1 MTRTRTLFAGILIG
15 SALLTP
21 GTALACNPIE
31 ALFGA
36 CRLKVFRPAY
46 IPRDFEPQI
55 RPARRRPVEHVR
67 RPRKEDAETA
77 ARTAGDN
84 KPLEPSSEAPVG
96 SLALFR
102 KDSTLRSGDIGVTTD
117 GFKVYR
123 HGDFQAIAQKDS
135 KLVALEKAS
144 MRGLPRDTSRLQ
156 SVADRRR

>member
-1 MTRTRTLFAGILIG
+1 MG
-15 SALLTP
+15 SALLAP
-21 GTALACNPIE
+21 ETALACNPIE

-36 CRLKVFRPAY
+36 CRLEVFRPAY
-46 IPRDFEPQI
+46 IPRDFEPRL
-55 RPARRRPVEHVR
+55 RPVHRRPIEHVR
-67 RPRKEDAETA
+67 RPRKEDVEIA

-102 KDSTLRSGDIGVTTD
+102 KDSTLRSGDIVVTND
-117 GFKVYR
+117 GFRVYR
-123 HGDFQAIAQKDS
+123 HGDFQAITQKDS

-144 MRGLPRDTSRLQ
+144 MRGLTRDTTRLQ